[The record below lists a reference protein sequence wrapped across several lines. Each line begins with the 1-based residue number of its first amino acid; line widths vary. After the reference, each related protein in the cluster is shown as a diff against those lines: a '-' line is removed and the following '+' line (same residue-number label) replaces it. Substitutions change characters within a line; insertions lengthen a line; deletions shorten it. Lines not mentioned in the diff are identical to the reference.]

1 MVINGANE
9 RASACPE
16 LDVVLFANAF
26 KLKVCLVDVL
36 LQWSHSPGFERGNLL
51 FAGQWDWWIFVVCG
65 LVHRISVFGARQFR
79 EIRVGNN
86 VILKQAVYPD
96 FPPRRNQLA
105 IELNDGVGITLTDQA
120 HEARWVRFLG
130 QFDHLAPFRSL

>member
-1 MVINGANE
+1 M
-9 RASACPE
+9 
-16 LDVVLFANAF
+16 
-26 KLKVCLVDVL
+26 
-36 LQWSHSPGFERGNLL
+36 
-51 FAGQWDWWIFVVCG
+51 
-65 LVHRISVFGARQFR
+65 
-79 EIRVGNN
+79 GNN